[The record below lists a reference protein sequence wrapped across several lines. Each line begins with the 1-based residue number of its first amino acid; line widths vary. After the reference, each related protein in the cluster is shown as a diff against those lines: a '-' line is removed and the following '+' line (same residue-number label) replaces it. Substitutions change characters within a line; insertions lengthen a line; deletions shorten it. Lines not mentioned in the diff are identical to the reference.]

1 MTSHASLPGHGTFS
15 AKTARVLINQNGWS
29 PGPQAM
35 KLVTMQE
42 SKEIFWWQ
50 AWSVQSRRG
59 RGAAFSAV
67 YLKDD
72 TVKAELTNSCFAFV
86 LSGKKND
93 LQAKKNEIKI
103 G

>member
-15 AKTARVLINQNGWS
+15 AKSARVLINQNGWS
-29 PGPQAM
+29 PGPQAVR
-35 KLVTMQE
+35 LVTTQE

-59 RGAAFSAV
+59 REAAFKAI

-72 TVKAELTNSCFAFV
+72 TVKAVLSNSCFAFV
-86 LSGKKND
+86 LSWK
-93 LQAKKNEIKI
+93 EE
-103 G
+103 